1 MNKIFYTFFAITLLL
16 FGCDENAD
24 RNQAFIKGR
33 DALKQ
38 KDFTVAKTQLQL
50 SVKYDSNFAEAWNNL
65 GIAHTELEEYHE
77 AINAYNKAILID
89 SCLQDAYQNKAN
101 LLYLKDEKSKA
112 IALLSQGLNC
122 NLENKSLLL
131 NRATLYQDQK
141 MYEKALEDLRALKRL
156 VAEDDVLYTNLGYCF
171 FELEELD
178 SAFHYS
184 VVALEINPK
193 RDEAANNLGMIAM
206 KKKESEDAYKFFK
219 KAVDIKPQ
227 NSLYRANVAKAA
239 IEIGKLEEACKN
251 VKMAKYYNSKGNYDS
266 LISMSC
272 KE

>member
-1 MNKIFYTFFAITLLL
+1 MKKIFYILIAACILCA
-16 FGCDENAD
+16 CDENAD

-38 KDFTVAKTQLQL
+38 KDYTVAKTQLQL

-65 GIAHTELEEYHE
+65 GIAYTELEEYRSALE
-77 AINAYNKAILID
+77 AYDKAILLD

-101 LLYLKDEKSKA
+101 LLYLKEEIKQA
-112 IALLSQGLNC
+112 ITTLSLGLDC
-122 NLENKSLLL
+122 NVENTSLLL
-131 NRATLYQDQK
+131 NRATLYQNQK
-141 MYEKALEDLRALKRL
+141 DYNKALADLRVLKKF

-171 FELEELD
+171 FELNQLD

-193 RDEAANNLGMIAM
+193 RDEAANNLGMISM
-206 KKKESEDAYKFFK
+206 KKEEFKDAYKFFK

-227 NSLYRANVAKAA
+227 NSLYRSNVSKAA
-239 IEIGKLEEACKN
+239 IQLGNLPEACKHA
-251 VKMAKYYNSKGNYDS
+251 KMAEYYNSTGDYDS
-266 LISMSC
+266 LILLSC
-272 KE
+272 GQ